1 MNWRRKL
8 IQLSITSTLVGC
20 GFKPLK
26 ATSVD
31 SEKLEL
37 PKFPPSG
44 HDSFALAAGKT
55 AHNFSGNFLI
65 WSPTVSPQQIRQV
78 LEASINTRRE
88 RSNTL
93 AMIKES
99 WLPAKIQQ
107 AMAKTRYQEID
118 QTYRAALTAGF
129 RADKVRHDVTEPT
142 ARGWFAKRLNEL
154 TEDEAKGDDWIRGHK
169 REIERSFQA
178 YCDAKIWEFA
188 LSKMAVMNYKERP
201 TPLGLCEEYY
211 GSSEPSTGK
220 KPYFQNLELCAPA
233 SSPEGKNYFA
243 CVWHDGLLKTPQFKY
258 LENNPNE
265 TCVRGAPPGSKALA
279 ITSWATGAPSL
290 IERIIRDDVAR
301 PKLASAV
308 MLASSIPA
316 STPDALGRLYPEL
329 KSCQLAFRRI
339 DFDRTPLF
347 EQSSPGRLIAIG
359 ETDGLSSQQ
368 YAFDLIPRRVPQDE
382 TKDSFDYQRLTRLVR
397 MFGWRVPT
405 ASLYSVSV
413 NDLMFNQPVSFDLS
427 EEDPSRALQTNKDA
441 IIPDNIEKA
450 DPAFRVFVAVK
461 NEYVSAIEN
470 QRATMAMTLEDT
482 EKALINADE
491 ALAIRSTLDQE
502 LSVAGLRAV
511 NAVGALSYFR
521 TFTLRLIREG
531 TQLTASLTLEKPI
544 TACTD
549 METGAPCV
557 GLSVGEGDV
566 RNATLG
572 FHQDANKLVFRIP
585 LENLSEIGFAPAPRT
600 AADLDKTQSEPLLA
614 FNDIPEGD
622 LVGHTLEIIMYG
634 NLLGDLE
641 FFSGDIFVLDRSSGN
656 KLKIGSLNGDLF
668 DETRRELMATPGA

>member
-1 MNWRRKL
+1 MNWQHKIIVL
-8 IQLSITSTLVGC
+8 GITLTLVGC

-37 PKFPPSG
+37 PKFPAKDHG
-44 HDSFALAAGKT
+44 SFALAAGKT

-65 WSPTVSPQQIRQV
+65 WSPTVSPEQIRQV

-88 RSNTL
+88 RAKTL
-93 AMIKES
+93 DMVKQI
-99 WLPAKIQQ
+99 WLPANSQRAMTKI
-107 AMAKTRYQEID
+107 RYQEVD
-118 QTYRAALTAGF
+118 QSYRAALTAGF

-142 ARGWFAKRLNEL
+142 ARGWFAKRLTEL
-154 TEDEAKGDDWIRGHK
+154 TEDGATGDDWVRGHK
-169 REIERSFQA
+169 GEIERSFQA

-211 GSSEPSTGK
+211 GSSDPVTGK
-220 KPYFQNLELCAPA
+220 KPYFQNLELCASS

-243 CVWHDGLLKTPQFKY
+243 CLWQDGLFKTPQFKY
-258 LENNPNE
+258 LEDNPNE
-265 TCVRGAPPGSKALA
+265 ICVRGAPPGSKAQS
-279 ITSWATGAPSL
+279 ITSWATGSPSL
-290 IERIIRDDVAR
+290 IERILRDDVAR

-316 STPDALGRLYPEL
+316 STPDSLGRLYPEL

-382 TKDSFDYQRLTRLVR
+382 TKDALDYQRLTRLVR

-405 ASLYSVSV
+405 GGQYSVSV
-413 NDLMFNQPVSFDLS
+413 NDLMFNQPLGFDLS

-470 QRATMAMTLEDT
+470 ARTAIAVTLEDR
-482 EKALINADE
+482 ERALRIADE
-491 ALAIRSTLDQE
+491 ALAFRATLDQE

-511 NAVGALSYFR
+511 NALGALSYFR

-531 TQLTASLTLEKPI
+531 TQLTASVTLEKPI
-544 TACTD
+544 TACIDT
-549 METGAPCV
+549 ETRTPCA
-557 GLSVGEGDV
+557 GLSVGEGDI
-566 RNATLG
+566 RNGALE
-572 FHQDANKLVFRIP
+572 FRQDANKLIFRIP

-614 FNDIPEGD
+614 FNDIPQGD

-641 FFSGDIFVLDRSSGN
+641 FFSGDIFVLDSSSGA

-668 DETRRELMATPGA
+668 DETRRELMASPGT